1 MKTVLVKENFGL
13 TNVTISLKMET
24 LTRKRGYPTFDSV
37 IGRLFKVWHEYFYK
51 SEVCRSST
59 NMTKLISEQIKLKF
73 AQSRN
78 QYDLNLSLLSAKVS

>member
-1 MKTVLVKENFGL
+1 MSLYFPQDGDLNQKKRVSYFWFCNWQALQSL
-13 TNVTISLKMET
+13 TQ
-24 LTRKRGYPTFDSV
+24 
-37 IGRLFKVWHEYFYK
+37 EYFYK
-51 SEVCRSST
+51 SEICRSST